1 MDSSEAGLDRI
12 ESQRSTDVS
21 SSDQRKR
28 RYFLMNLMNNGANRI
43 CSRGSPESQRACT
56 PKGDKEP
63 VPEFLTSLRLSDLY
77 NLPGESV
84 VMNSEIFSAM
94 RAGNIEVLEKMKRY
108 ETPMACFKNNKGD
121 SILHLAASY
130 GHLEL
135 AKGIVS
141 ACPSLLLEPNW
152 EDRVPLHVAA
162 RAGHSAVVEALVA
175 SVTCFSAGLSEEE
188 RERLLNLYVLK
199 DRDGDTPL
207 HLALKDLHEKT
218 ERRAKNQSISH
229 LVMHQRSIRCSSFQT
244 RLMEIAACLVNA
256 NQHVSFLANKDGISP
271 LYLAVL
277 AGNVS
282 LVNAMLNVQGKNSDL
297 ASQLEGRKS
306 LVHAAL
312 KAKNTNVL
320 DVILNEDPCLL
331 NERDEDGR
339 TCLSAGASVGFYKGV
354 CKLLDRS
361 TSSVFES
368 DDDGSFPI
376 HIAVEKGHVDVVK
389 ELLKRCPDSIEQ
401 LNQEGQNVLHIAAKS
416 GKAVSFL
423 MGYIKRL
430 GTKNHLIKEQD
441 VNGNTPLHL
450 ATINWRP
457 RTTFAMTNP
466 KILNIQNKDGL
477 RPLDIAEIN
486 LQSDYVLRERMTL
499 MVLLCVYK
507 PRGVTWR
514 PTSGMTLRSRSET
527 LSGYGEKYKDRVN
540 VLLLVAALIAT
551 ITFAAGFT
559 MPGGFNNS
567 GMAVLVDDKTF
578 SNFLVCD
585 TLAMQCSVIAIVS
598 LIWAQLGDQELAH
611 RAFHLALPSLFF
623 ALFFMS
629 SAFIY
634 GINAAVQQNRV
645 LDDKIHIISAIF
657 CNVMLILLGPYVIP
671 QVSGI
676 PFVQD
681 LTSLYLYVL
690 LWFVSEDDDEK
701 HHISKCVKK
710 ESMGSSRVDQIP
722 RGEKDLYLWFES
734 PTSGGLGLPV
744 YRLHS
749 ALTLTTL
756 TQSRTWLET
765 LKDYYKWTN
774 KPISLL
780 KLLATPL
787 ALMISF
793 FHLRVT
799 LMVLLYFYTSA
810 RQSTRLM
817 FQKKIT
823 RRTDPPAG
831 DKNKDYVNTL
841 LVVAALVAT
850 VTFAAGFTIPGG
862 FNSSEPNQGLPTL
875 AGDRKLTYF
884 MVFDILAMQSSIMT
898 IATLIWA
905 QLGDPQ
911 PALTDPA
918 LVHRSLNVALP
929 SLLFALLCM
938 PVVFLL
944 FLRVLKGL

>member
-1 MDSSEAGLDRI
+1 MDSSEACLDRI
-12 ESQRSTDVS
+12 ESQRSTNMS

-43 CSRGSPESQRACT
+43 CSRGSPESQRECT
-56 PKGDKEP
+56 QPPKGDKEP
-63 VPEFLTSLRLSDLY
+63 VPEFITSLRLSDLY

-84 VMNSEIFSAM
+84 AMNSEIFSAM
-94 RAGNIEVLEKMKRY
+94 RAGNIEFLEKMKRF

-162 RAGHSAVVEALVA
+162 RAGRSAVVEALVA
-175 SVTCFSAGLSEEE
+175 SVTYFSAGQSKEE

-199 DRDGDTPL
+199 DKDGDTPL

-218 ERRAKNQSISH
+218 ELLMYQRRTKNQSISH

-244 RLMEIAACLVNA
+244 RLMETAACLVNA
-256 NQHVSFLANKDGISP
+256 SQHVSFLANKDGISP

-282 LVNAMLNVQGKNSDL
+282 LVNAMLNVQGKTSDL

-312 KAKNTNVL
+312 KAKTTDVL
-320 DVILNEDPCLL
+320 DIILNEDPCLL
-331 NERDEDGR
+331 NERDEEGR
-339 TCLSAGASVGFYKGV
+339 TCLSVGASVGFYKGV

-361 TSSVFES
+361 TSSVFEC

-389 ELLKRCPDSIEQ
+389 EILKRCPDSIEQ
-401 LNQEGQNVLHIAAKS
+401 LNKEGQNVLHIAAKS

-486 LQSDYVLRERMTL
+486 LQSDYVLRER
-499 MVLLCVYK
+499 
-507 PRGVTWR
+507 
-514 PTSGMTLRSRSET
+514 
-527 LSGYGEKYKDRVN
+527 
-540 VLLLVAALIAT
+540 
-551 ITFAAGFT
+551 
-559 MPGGFNNS
+559 
-567 GMAVLVDDKTF
+567 
-578 SNFLVCD
+578 
-585 TLAMQCSVIAIVS
+585 
-598 LIWAQLGDQELAH
+598 
-611 RAFHLALPSLFF
+611 
-623 ALFFMS
+623 
-629 SAFIY
+629 
-634 GINAAVQQNRV
+634 
-645 LDDKIHIISAIF
+645 
-657 CNVMLILLGPYVIP
+657 
-671 QVSGI
+671 
-676 PFVQD
+676 
-681 LTSLYLYVL
+681 
-690 LWFVSEDDDEK
+690 
-701 HHISKCVKK
+701 
-710 ESMGSSRVDQIP
+710 
-722 RGEKDLYLWFES
+722 
-734 PTSGGLGLPV
+734 
-744 YRLHS
+744 
-749 ALTLTTL
+749 
-756 TQSRTWLET
+756 
-765 LKDYYKWTN
+765 
-774 KPISLL
+774 
-780 KLLATPL
+780 
-787 ALMISF
+787 
-793 FHLRVT
+793 VT

-810 RQSTRLM
+810 RQSTWLM
-817 FQKKIT
+817 FKKKIT

-884 MVFDILAMQSSIMT
+884 MVFDILAMQSSIVT

-905 QLGDPQ
+905 QLGDP
-911 PALTDPA
+911 A
-918 LVHRSLNVALP
+918 LVHTSLNVALP
-929 SLLFALLCM
+929 SLFFALLCM
-938 PVVFLL
+938 PAAFYFGVFVVFARVKGLVIFLDVASAVFIFLML
-944 FLRVLKGL
+944 FLLGPHVLLRIPGIPAAFGAYFVLFVLLVDDDHHEQASPAKISSEEASAAKSSSEEASAAKISVTTKKVLTRKSVSF

>member
-1 MDSSEAGLDRI
+1 MDEPSSLSLSQDYSKVSCISHLLQLVFLPFLETVDLFFFSYRSLFKQSRFDMDSSEACLDRI

-21 SSDQRKR
+21 HDQRNR

-43 CSRGSPESQRACT
+43 CSRGSPESQRECT
-56 PKGDKEP
+56 QPPKGDK
-63 VPEFLTSLRLSDLY
+63 EFLTSLRLSDLY

-84 VMNSEIFSAM
+84 AMNSEILSAM
-94 RAGNIEVLEKMKRY
+94 RAGNIEFLEKMKRF

-162 RAGHSAVVEALVA
+162 RGGHYAVVEALVA

-199 DRDGDTPL
+199 DKDGDTPL
-207 HLALKDLHEKT
+207 HLALKDLNEKT
-218 ERRAKNQSISH
+218 ERRTKNQSISH

-244 RLMEIAACLVNA
+244 RLMETAACLVNA
-256 NQHVSFLANKDGISP
+256 SQHVSFLANKDGISP

-282 LVNAMLNVQGKNSDL
+282 LVNAMLNVQGKTSDL

-312 KAKNTNVL
+312 KAKTTDVL
-320 DVILNEDPCLL
+320 DIILNEDPCLL

-361 TSSVFES
+361 TSSVFEC

-389 ELLKRCPDSIEQ
+389 EILKRCPDSIEQ
-401 LNQEGQNVLHIAAKS
+401 LNKEGQNVLHIAAKS

-540 VLLLVAALIAT
+540 VLLLVAALVAT

-585 TLAMQCSVIAIVS
+585 TLAMQCSVIAIVA

-634 GINAAVQQNRV
+634 GVNAAVQQNIV

-676 PFVQD
+676 PLVQD

-710 ESMGSSRVDQIP
+710 ESMGSSRVEQ
-722 RGEKDLYLWFES
+722 
-734 PTSGGLGLPV
+734 V
-744 YRLHS
+744 
-749 ALTLTTL
+749 
-756 TQSRTWLET
+756 
-765 LKDYYKWTN
+765 
-774 KPISLL
+774 
-780 KLLATPL
+780 
-787 ALMISF
+787 
-793 FHLRVT
+793 
-799 LMVLLYFYTSA
+799 
-810 RQSTRLM
+810 
-817 FQKKIT
+817 
-823 RRTDPPAG
+823 
-831 DKNKDYVNTL
+831 
-841 LVVAALVAT
+841 
-850 VTFAAGFTIPGG
+850 
-862 FNSSEPNQGLPTL
+862 
-875 AGDRKLTYF
+875 
-884 MVFDILAMQSSIMT
+884 
-898 IATLIWA
+898 
-905 QLGDPQ
+905 
-911 PALTDPA
+911 
-918 LVHRSLNVALP
+918 
-929 SLLFALLCM
+929 
-938 PVVFLL
+938 
-944 FLRVLKGL
+944 

>member
-1 MDSSEAGLDRI
+1 MDSSEACLDRI

-43 CSRGSPESQRACT
+43 CSRGSPESQRECT
-56 PKGDKEP
+56 QPPKGDKEP
-63 VPEFLTSLRLSDLY
+63 VPEFITSLRLSDLY

-84 VMNSEIFSAM
+84 AMNSEIFSAM
-94 RAGNIEVLEKMKRY
+94 RAGNIEFLEKMKRF

-162 RAGHSAVVEALVA
+162 RAGRSAVVEALVA
-175 SVTCFSAGLSEEE
+175 SVTYFSAGQSKEE

-199 DRDGDTPL
+199 DKDGDTPL

-218 ERRAKNQSISH
+218 ERRTKNQSISH

-244 RLMEIAACLVNA
+244 RLMETAACLVNA
-256 NQHVSFLANKDGISP
+256 SQHVSFLANKDGISP

-282 LVNAMLNVQGKNSDL
+282 LVNAMLNVQGKTSDL

-312 KAKNTNVL
+312 KAKTTDVL
-320 DVILNEDPCLL
+320 DIILNEDPCLL
-331 NERDEDGR
+331 NERDEEGR
-339 TCLSAGASVGFYKGV
+339 TCLSVGASVGFYKGV

-361 TSSVFES
+361 TSSIFES

-389 ELLKRCPDSIEQ
+389 EILKRCPDSIEQ
-401 LNQEGQNVLHIAAKS
+401 LNKEGQNVLHIAAKS

-466 KILNIQNKDGL
+466 EILNIQNKDGL

-540 VLLLVAALIAT
+540 VLLLVAALVAT

-585 TLAMQCSVIAIVS
+585 TLAMQCSVIAIVA

-634 GINAAVQQNRV
+634 GVNAAVQQNIV

-676 PFVQD
+676 PLVQD

-701 HHISKCVKK
+701 HHTSKCVKK
-710 ESMGSSRVDQIP
+710 ESMGSSRVEQ
-722 RGEKDLYLWFES
+722 
-734 PTSGGLGLPV
+734 V
-744 YRLHS
+744 
-749 ALTLTTL
+749 
-756 TQSRTWLET
+756 
-765 LKDYYKWTN
+765 
-774 KPISLL
+774 
-780 KLLATPL
+780 
-787 ALMISF
+787 
-793 FHLRVT
+793 
-799 LMVLLYFYTSA
+799 
-810 RQSTRLM
+810 
-817 FQKKIT
+817 
-823 RRTDPPAG
+823 
-831 DKNKDYVNTL
+831 
-841 LVVAALVAT
+841 
-850 VTFAAGFTIPGG
+850 
-862 FNSSEPNQGLPTL
+862 
-875 AGDRKLTYF
+875 
-884 MVFDILAMQSSIMT
+884 
-898 IATLIWA
+898 
-905 QLGDPQ
+905 
-911 PALTDPA
+911 
-918 LVHRSLNVALP
+918 
-929 SLLFALLCM
+929 
-938 PVVFLL
+938 
-944 FLRVLKGL
+944 